1 MEMTDMSTASLRI
14 GTRASL
20 LARTQTQWV
29 ADQLIAGGI
38 DVQIEIVETSG
49 DLRTDIPI
57 ATIGGDGVFV
67 RELERALLDRRIDVA
82 VHSMKDLPTAETPG
96 LAIPC
101 VPKRATPFDAFVG
114 RVAPTLAA
122 LPPGAIVGTSSVRR
136 VVQVKACRS
145 DLVIKPIRGN
155 VDTRLRK
162 LESGE
167 YDGLILAGA
176 GLERLGLAG
185 RITQLLEPPLFSP
198 AIAQGALAVQIRE
211 DDEAARAAVVPI
223 SDDATHQAV
232 QAERACLAAL
242 AGGCLAPIAG
252 WGRQDATGRLALDA
266 WVFEDRGAEVQA
278 VHGTAAAVPETE
290 SPAALGE
297 RVATWLISQGAA
309 AMLERV
315 RERGLDSGPAPPA
328 A

>member
-1 MEMTDMSTASLRI
+1 MNAAPLRI

-29 ADQLIAGGI
+29 ADQLTARGI

-57 ATIGGDGVFV
+57 ARIGGDGVFV
-67 RELERALLDRRIDVA
+67 RELEQALLDRRIDVA

-101 VPKRATPFDAFVG
+101 VPRRATPFDAFVS
-114 RVAPTLAA
+114 RVASTLAA

-136 VVQVKACRS
+136 VVQVKACRG

-162 LESGE
+162 LEAGD
-167 YDGLILAGA
+167 YDALILAGA
-176 GLERLGLAG
+176 GLERLGLAD
-185 RITQLLEPPLFSP
+185 RITHLLEPPLFAP
-198 AIAQGALAVQIRE
+198 AIAQGALAVQVRE
-211 DDEAARAAVVPI
+211 DDNAARAAVVPI
-223 SDDATHQAV
+223 SDEPTHRAV
-232 QAERACLAAL
+232 RAERACLAAL

-252 WGRQDATGRLALDA
+252 WGREDAAGRLLLDA
-266 WVFEDRGAEVQA
+266 WVFEDRGADVQGI
-278 VHGTAAAVPETE
+278 HGTAVATPGTE
-290 SPAALGE
+290 SPETLGE
-297 RVATWLISQGAA
+297 RVATRLISQGAA
-309 AMLERV
+309 AMLARV
-315 RERGLDSGPAPPA
+315 RERVGDSGRDPHSS
-328 A
+328 

>member
-1 MEMTDMSTASLRI
+1 MASQPLRI

-29 ADQLIAGGI
+29 ADQLTARGV
-38 DVQIEIVETSG
+38 DVEIELVETSG
-49 DLRTDIPI
+49 DHRTDIPI
-57 ATIGGDGVFV
+57 ARIGGDGVFV

-82 VHSMKDLPTAETPG
+82 VHSMKDLPTAETAG
-96 LAIPC
+96 LVIAC
-101 VPKRATPFDAFVG
+101 VPRRATPFDAFVG
-114 RVAPTLAA
+114 RAAPTLAD
-122 LPPGAIVGTSSVRR
+122 LPPAAVVGTSSVRR

-162 LESGE
+162 LEAGD

-176 GLERLGLAG
+176 GLERLGLAD
-185 RITQLLEPPLFSP
+185 RITQVLQPPLFAP

-211 DDEAARAAVVPI
+211 DDEPARAAVAPI
-223 SDDATHQAV
+223 SHDATARATR
-232 QAERACLAAL
+232 AERACLKAL

-252 WGRQDATGRLALDA
+252 WGREDATGRLLLDA
-266 WVFEDRGAEVQA
+266 WVFEDRGADVA
-278 VHGTAAAVPETE
+278 SIHGTGAAAPGGE
-290 SPAALGE
+290 SPEAVGE
-297 RVATWLISQGAA
+297 RVATWLISQGAT

-315 RERGLDSGPAPPA
+315 RVAGDASGPNPLNQ
-328 A
+328 

>member
-1 MEMTDMSTASLRI
+1 MSAAPLRI

-29 ADQLIAGGI
+29 ANQLTAAGI
-38 DVQIEIVETSG
+38 DVQIEIIETSG

-57 ATIGGDGVFV
+57 ARIGGDGVFV
-67 RELERALLDRRIDVA
+67 RELERALFDRRIDVA

-114 RVAPTLAA
+114 RAAPTLAD

-136 VVQVKACRS
+136 VVQVKACRG

-162 LESGE
+162 LEAGE

-185 RITQLLEPPLFSP
+185 RITQLLEPPLFAP
-198 AIAQGALAVQIRE
+198 AIAQGALAVQIR
-211 DDEAARAAVVPI
+211 DGDEAARAAVVPI
-223 SDDATHQAV
+223 SDEPTHRAV
-232 QAERACLAAL
+232 RAERACLAAL

-252 WGRQDATGRLALDA
+252 WGREDAAGRLVLDA
-266 WVFEDRGAEVQA
+266 WVFEDRGADVLGIHETAVAEV
-278 VHGTAAAVPETE
+278 GRERPET
-290 SPAALGE
+290 LGA
-297 RVATWLISQGAA
+297 RVAGGLVDRGATM
-309 AMLERV
+309 MLQ
-315 RERGLDSGPAPPA
+315 RGRSGGAVN
-328 A
+328 